1 MNFMRKASPFLL
13 AFVLTLS
20 LPCLL
25 ATPPAAAQSANGGI
39 DLTARVAPTGARPE
53 PVRQFTFYVL
63 TKSYA
68 DILKDV
74 EEQETPPSRD
84 KFIKEL
90 KASAELKQWL
100 SDHDVID
107 LTSPN
112 LDQLVTADDILNV
125 PEFLLAYQRSNSGG
139 VTSGIPKPKYADA
152 DKTANPARYEKQH
165 DEYFTA
171 LKKFI
176 QTHPESVNGMELQLT
191 GVNPEHKWAQLETT
205 HQKRVQQLAPQVA
218 QTKYLAAQADTDL
231 DGRASVAN
239 LPAGTYWISTLN
251 IYVGAGDM
259 RLYWDVPV
267 SVQGGRATRI
277 DLSNLNATNP
287 AKATQ

>member
-1 MNFMRKASPFLL
+1 MRKASPFVLVL
-13 AFVLTLS
+13 ALTASLS
-20 LPCLL
+20 CLL
-25 ATPPAAAQSANGGI
+25 APRPAAAQSPNGGI

-53 PVRQFTFYVL
+53 PVRQFTFFVL

-68 DILKDV
+68 EILKNV
-74 EEQETPPSRD
+74 QEQEPPPSRD
-84 KFIKEL
+84 KFIEEL
-90 KASAELKQWL
+90 KVSPELKEWL
-100 SDHDVID
+100 WDHDVLD

-112 LDQLVTADDILNV
+112 MDQLVTADDILHV

-165 DEYFTA
+165 DEYFAA

-176 QTHPESVNGMELQLT
+176 QAHPESVNGMELQLS
-191 GVNPEHKWAQLETT
+191 GVNPEHKWAQLETS
-205 HQKRVQQLAPQVA
+205 HQRHVQQLAPQVA

-231 DGRASVAN
+231 DGRASVAG

-251 IYVGAGDM
+251 VYVGAGDM

-267 SVQGGRATRI
+267 SIQGGRTSRVE
-277 DLSNLNATNP
+277 LTNLNATNP
-287 AKATQ
+287 AKATE